1 MALILSLSNALTV
14 YATDISFS
22 GVEVDDKKWLMKKC
36 NLKENSDISTQ
47 QIEQALYQLRGS
59 QSYSSA
65 SYTLKETL
73 KVITSTSCCR
83 KNMKEESIWASVSI
97 RKKSRLCW

>member
-1 MALILSLSNALTV
+1 
-14 YATDISFS
+14 
-22 GVEVDDKKWLMKKC
+22 MKKC
-36 NLKENSDISTQ
+36 NLKENSDITTQ

-65 SYTLKETL
+65 SYTLKETPEGYHL
-73 KVITSTSCCR
+73 NFLLQENT
-83 KNMKEESIWASVSI
+83 KEESIWASVSI